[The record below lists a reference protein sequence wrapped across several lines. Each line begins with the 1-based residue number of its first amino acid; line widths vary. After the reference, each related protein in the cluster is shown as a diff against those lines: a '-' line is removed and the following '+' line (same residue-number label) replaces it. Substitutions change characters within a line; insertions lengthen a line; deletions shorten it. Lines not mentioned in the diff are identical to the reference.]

1 MAKHKT
7 ISIAGQIFE
16 QLEQDILIGKYK
28 RGEILTELKLS
39 EARGVSRTPIREAL
53 RRLEQEHLIE
63 ETSRGAVVVGITEK
77 DLEDIYEI
85 RNSLEGIVAERA
97 AANATEEQLEA
108 MREVIELQQYYS
120 QKDSDNADKIKD
132 LDSQFHEMLYRLSA
146 SEIFVQTLLPLH
158 KKLIKFR
165 KASIRRHGRALQSA
179 AEHQS
184 IYEAIRSRDG
194 QKAKELTLFHINKA
208 KNNIL
213 NKEID

>member
-39 EARGVSRTPIREAL
+39 EALGVSRTPIREAL

>member
-1 MAKHKT
+1 MAEHKS

-16 QLEQDILIGKYK
+16 HLEQEILIGKYK
-28 RGEILTELKLS
+28 RGEVLTELKLS
-39 EARGVSRTPIREAL
+39 EALGVSRTPIREAL

-85 RNSLEGIVAERA
+85 RLNLEGLAAQRA
-97 AANATEEQLEA
+97 AENATDEQLEA
-108 MREVIELQQYYS
+108 MREVIELQHYYADKNND
-120 QKDSDNADKIKD
+120 QADKIKD
-132 LDSQFHEMLYRLSA
+132 LDSQFHEMLYRFSG

-165 KASIRRHGRALQSA
+165 KASVTRHGRAVQSA
-179 AEHQS
+179 AEHES
-184 IYEAIRSRDG
+184 IFEAIKSRDCE
-194 QKAKELTLFHINKA
+194 KAKELTLYHINKA
-208 KNNIL
+208 KNNIM

>member
-1 MAKHKT
+1 MAEHKT

-39 EARGVSRTPIREAL
+39 EALGVSRTPIREAL

-85 RNSLEGIVAERA
+85 RNNLEGIVAERA
-97 AANATEEQLEA
+97 AQNATEAQLEA

-132 LDSQFHEMLYRLSA
+132 LDSQFHEMLYRFSA

-165 KASIRRHGRALQSA
+165 KASVRRHGRAMQSA

>member
-1 MAKHKT
+1 MTEHKS

-16 QLEQDILIGKYK
+16 HLEQDILIGKYK

-39 EARGVSRTPIREAL
+39 EALGVSRTPIREAL

-63 ETSRGAVVVGITEK
+63 ETSRGAIVVGITEK

-85 RNSLEGIVAERA
+85 RLNLEGVAAARA
-97 AANATEEQLEA
+97 AENATDEQLAA
-108 MREVIELQQYYS
+108 MHEVIELQQYYAE
-120 QKDSDNADKIKD
+120 KDNDNADKIKD
-132 LDSQFHEMLYRLSA
+132 LDSQFHEMIYRFSG

-165 KASIRRHGRALQSA
+165 KASVTRHGRALQST
-179 AEHQS
+179 AEHKC
-184 IYEAIRSRDG
+184 IFEAIQSRDAK
-194 QKAKELTLFHINKA
+194 KAKELTFYHINKA
-208 KNNIL
+208 KSNII